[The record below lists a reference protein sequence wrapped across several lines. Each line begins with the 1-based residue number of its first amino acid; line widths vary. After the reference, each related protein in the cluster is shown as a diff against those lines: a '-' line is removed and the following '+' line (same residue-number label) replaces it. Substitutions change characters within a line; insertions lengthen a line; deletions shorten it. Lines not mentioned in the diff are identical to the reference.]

1 MEALIKLLWNNDI
14 CVNLLIYSS
23 GHIDVSI
30 VLSNSITLSFTSLYV
45 NPKLHLGISLWIYY
59 VVYSLFW
66 LVAGDFNEIL
76 SFD

>member
-14 CVNLLIYSS
+14 GVNLLIYSS

-30 VLSNSITLSFTSLYV
+30 ILSNSITLCFTSLYV